1 MATGERIKQLRVD
14 RGLSQMKM
22 ARALGLSRFTIT
34 GWENDKRIPHWANL
48 QQLAEYFGV
57 SVKFLLYGENGPQAA
72 HSRPSEPEAGQD
84 TGESI

>member
-1 MATGERIKQLRVD
+1 MHIMATGERIKQLRVD

-57 SVKFLLYGENGPQAA
+57 SVKFLLYGENNKGDKADG
-72 HSRPSEPEAGQD
+72 R
-84 TGESI
+84 